1 MDLELFIR
9 IEPERIP
16 QMPDDLPNTRSD
28 SESEDESEAEE
39 AQAEEAQAE
48 ETQAEPGQAQPQ
60 PCITSVSGRDGL
72 KRIRQNFVIIDRAFL
87 ARGKA
92 EQTRLEV
99 ASNLMNRFFCPLIVP
114 VTWEVITCDILLPD
128 YDQININCQ

>member
-48 ETQAEPGQAQPQ
+48 AGQAQPQ

-99 ASNLMNRFFCPLIVP
+99 AYNLMNRFFCPVIVP
-114 VTWEVITCDILLPD
+114 VTSKVITCDILLPD

>member
-1 MDLELFIR
+1 
-9 IEPERIP
+9 
-16 QMPDDLPNTRSD
+16 MPDDLPNTRSD

-48 ETQAEPGQAQPQ
+48 EAQAEEAQSEAGQAQPQ

-99 ASNLMNRFFCPLIVP
+99 AYNLMNRFFCPVIVP
-114 VTWEVITCDILLPD
+114 VTSKVITCDILLPD